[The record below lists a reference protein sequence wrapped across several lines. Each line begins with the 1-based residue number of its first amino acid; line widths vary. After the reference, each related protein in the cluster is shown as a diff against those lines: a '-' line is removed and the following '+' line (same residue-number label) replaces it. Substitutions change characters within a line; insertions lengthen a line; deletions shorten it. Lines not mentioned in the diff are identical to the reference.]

1 MRCAVKPTRFKGDAM
16 NTQNSTFLFYGFTV
30 AWLIIIVYVISIA
43 VREKKLRQE
52 LDRVKRMVEEGE
64 GTRS

>member
-1 MRCAVKPTRFKGDAM
+1 MSS
-16 NTQNSTFLFYGFTV
+16 QNFTFMFYGFTV

-43 VREKKLRQE
+43 VREKKLREE

-64 GTRS
+64 STRR

>member
-1 MRCAVKPTRFKGDAM
+1 MSSENF
-16 NTQNSTFLFYGFTV
+16 TFMFYGFTA

-43 VREKKLRQE
+43 LREKRLRSE

-64 GTRS
+64 QTQK

>member
-1 MRCAVKPTRFKGDAM
+1 MSSENF
-16 NTQNSTFLFYGFTV
+16 TFMFYGFTA

-43 VREKKLRQE
+43 LREKRLRQE

-64 GTRS
+64 QTKK

>member
-1 MRCAVKPTRFKGDAM
+1 MSP
-16 NTQNSTFLFYGFTV
+16 QNYSFMFYGFTI

-43 VREKKLRQE
+43 LREKKLREE

-64 GTRS
+64 QTRS